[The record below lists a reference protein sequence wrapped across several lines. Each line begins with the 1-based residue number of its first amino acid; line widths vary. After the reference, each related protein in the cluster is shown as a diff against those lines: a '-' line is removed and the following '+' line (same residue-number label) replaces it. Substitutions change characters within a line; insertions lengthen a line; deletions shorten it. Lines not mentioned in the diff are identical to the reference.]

1 MKLSE
6 IATFVE
12 DIISSDIALE
22 HHVTT
27 EFPLLKN
34 IKCNT
39 NEEV

>member
-12 DIISSDIALE
+12 DKISSDIALE

-27 EFPLLKN
+27 GFPLF
-34 IKCNT
+34 
-39 NEEV
+39 